1 MIMNRIADGRKAH
14 LRLGKFGEDTAVRL
28 LKIKGYHILAR
39 NFKLKS
45 GELDIVALDGT
56 SVVFVE
62 VKTRRQNRFY
72 APGAN
77 LSFRQLKRN
86 FNTGKIYLSLF
97 NIPEAAYRFDL
108 IEVTVARTS
117 VRKLLS
123 VIHSTNILMHR

>member
-1 MIMNRIADGRKAH
+1 MTMNRFADGRKAH

-45 GELDIVALDGT
+45 GELDIVALDGAT
-56 SVVFVE
+56 VVFVE

-77 LSFRQLKRN
+77 LSFRQMKRN
-86 FNTGKIYLSLF
+86 FNTGRIYLSLF
-97 NIPEAAYRFDL
+97 NIPEAACRFDL

-117 VRKLLS
+117 ARK
-123 VIHSTNILMHR
+123 ILPSSIQQTF

>member
-1 MIMNRIADGRKAH
+1 MNLVSEGRKAH
-14 LRLGKFGEDTAVRL
+14 LQLGKFGEDTAVRL

-56 SVVFVE
+56 TIVFVE

-86 FNTGKIYLSLF
+86 FNTGKIYLALF
-97 NIPEAAYRFDL
+97 NVPDVSYRFDL
-108 IEVTVARTS
+108 IEVTVARRA
-117 VRKLLS
+117 VRKILS
-123 VIHSTNILMHR
+123 VIHSTNILMQR

>member
-1 MIMNRIADGRKAH
+1 MNRFADGRKAH

-45 GELDIVALDGT
+45 GELDIVALDGAT
-56 SVVFVE
+56 VVFVE

-77 LSFRQLKRN
+77 LSFRQMKRN

-97 NIPEAAYRFDL
+97 NIPEAACRFDL

-117 VRKLLS
+117 ARKILS
-123 VIHSTNILMHR
+123 LIHSTNILMHR